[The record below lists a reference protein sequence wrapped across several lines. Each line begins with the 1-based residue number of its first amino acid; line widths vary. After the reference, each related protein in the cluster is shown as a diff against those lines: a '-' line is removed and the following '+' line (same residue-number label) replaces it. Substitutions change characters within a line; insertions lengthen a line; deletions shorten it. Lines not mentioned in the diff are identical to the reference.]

1 MKIAI
6 SGASGFVGTHLTA
19 ALTRHGHRVV
29 PMSRGDFARG
39 LPHLAETI
47 DGCEV
52 VINLAGAPINRRWS
66 TSYKRTLVSS
76 RIETTRMLVQAM
88 SRLQH
93 PPHSFISTSAIGAFN
108 DAGLYSEEHAPNAT
122 DFLGRLAVDW
132 EAAARQAETL
142 GIRTLIFRF
151 ALVLGADGGL
161 LKQLL
166 PPFRLGLG
174 GPIGDGRQA
183 FSWVHIDDLVDAYL
197 VALKLSSMQGVF
209 HIAAPKPATNMAFTK
224 TLGAALHRP
233 TLFPLPPLLL
243 RLVFGEAADVMTGG
257 QRVISKRLP
266 ELGFQFRYSEL
277 ELAIDDLV
285 HRPSR
290 SPVQPSLANSDS
302 Q

>member
-6 SGASGFVGTHLTA
+6 SGASGFIGTHLSAT
-19 ALTRHGHRVV
+19 LTRYGHSVV
-29 PMSRGDFARG
+29 PLSRGNFARG
-39 LPHLAETI
+39 LAHLAERI
-47 DGCEV
+47 DGCEAL
-52 VINLAGAPINRRWS
+52 INLAGAPINRRW
-66 TSYKRTLVSS
+66 TASYKRTLVSS
-76 RIETTRMLVQAM
+76 RIDTTRMLVQAM
-88 SRLQH
+88 SRLQR

-108 DAGLYSEEHAPNAT
+108 DAGLYSEDHAPNAT

-132 EAAARQAETL
+132 EAAAREAETH

-209 HIAAPKPATNMAFTK
+209 HIAAPKPTTNLVLTK
-224 TLGAALHRP
+224 ILGAALHRP

-257 QRVISKRLP
+257 QRVVSKRLP

-285 HRPSR
+285 HRPGR
-290 SPVQPSLANSDS
+290 SPAQPSLANSDS